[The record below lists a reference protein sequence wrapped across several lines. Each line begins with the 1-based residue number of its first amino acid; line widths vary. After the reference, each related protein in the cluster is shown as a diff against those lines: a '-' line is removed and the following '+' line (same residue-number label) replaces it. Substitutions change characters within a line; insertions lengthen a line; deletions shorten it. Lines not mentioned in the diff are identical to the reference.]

1 MEKGKTYLL
10 ESKYNEL
17 DVASPE
23 NEKLY
28 WIQPLDEEMWEWGGT
43 IPFTELQQEII
54 EGEYKIIREIK
65 GEWGINNIDTIVNEL
80 IKEGNNPEDVHRAK
94 MECGSIVDWIIHNKR
109 FSTDEARDN
118 YIKAILLDKLHI

>member
-1 MEKGKTYLL
+1 MRMEKGKTYLL

-65 GEWGINNIDTIVNEL
+65 GE
-80 IKEGNNPEDVHRAK
+80 
-94 MECGSIVDWIIHNKR
+94 
-109 FSTDEARDN
+109 
-118 YIKAILLDKLHI
+118 